1 MQFPVELP
9 AVTVEDDWG
18 SEDDRDSQCEWPKW
32 KKDAKSRIPQ
42 GFSQFHR
49 TQVKEVSVDKLSL
62 KYLIGYSD
70 MNQKGDAPNYS
81 SISRTEREFQV
92 SKSSSL
98 FPLDRS

>member
-49 TQVKEVSVDKLSL
+49 TQVKEVSVDKFSL
-62 KYLIGYSD
+62 KYLIFRYEP
-70 MNQKGDAPNYS
+70 KRR
-81 SISRTEREFQV
+81 RTE
-92 SKSSSL
+92 L
-98 FPLDRS
+98 LLHFPN